1 MAESET
7 GAERSEAATPRRRE
21 EALNEGRI
29 PRSQELTIAV
39 SLLAGAAVFAGVGP
53 TAGRAMRTLVAGGLS
68 NIGMLS
74 LDGASATTLVR
85 DTEWRGAAALLPLV
99 LALAGS
105 TIAISAIQARG
116 VLSIKPLMPDFSR
129 ISPKTNAKRLFGSQQ
144 VVDLI
149 KSLAKFGL
157 VAAVVY
163 PVLRT
168 AMPQAVNL
176 IQESNLGLVMLVRSL
191 TVRVLATAGVAY
203 LALALGDYLWQ
214 WWRYQQSLR
223 MTREEVKQE
232 QRQQDGDPLLKQRRR
247 SLGRA
252 RARRQMMRDVK
263 KAHVVITNPTHI
275 AIALRYDPKVAP
287 APVVLAIGQN
297 LVAERI
303 KELAREAGIPMVE
316 NRPLARALLKTARVG
331 TLIPVE
337 LYVAVA
343 EVLAFV
349 FRTRG
354 TRGSWAG
361 SARA

>member
-1 MAESET
+1 MADTPE
-7 GAERSEAATPRRRE
+7 GERSEAATPRRRE
-21 EALNEGRI
+21 EALKEGRI
-29 PRSQELTIAV
+29 PRSQELTIAG
-39 SLLAGAAVFAGVGP
+39 SLLASAAVLTAVGP
-53 TAGRAMRTLVAGGLS
+53 TTGRAMMQLFTGALSGVGTLA
-68 NIGMLS
+68 
-74 LDGASATTLVR
+74 LDRQSAATLVR
-85 DTEWRGAAALLPLV
+85 ETGLRAAGAILPLI
-99 LALAGS
+99 LALAGC
-105 TIAISAIQARG
+105 TLAISAAQARG
-116 VLSIKPLMPDFSR
+116 VLSITPMMPDFAR
-129 ISPKTNAKRLFGSQQ
+129 ISPAANAKRMFGTQQ
-144 VVDLI
+144 LVDLI
-149 KSLAKFGL
+149 KALAKFGL

-163 PVLRT
+163 PALRT
-168 AMPQAVNL
+168 ALPSAIAL
-176 IQESNLGLVMLVRSL
+176 AQESQLGFLMMARTYAVKLFAS
-191 TVRVLATAGVAY
+191 AGLAY
-203 LALALGDYLWQ
+203 LALASADYLWQ
-214 WWRYQQSLR
+214 WWRFQQSLK

-232 QRQQDGDPLLKQRRR
+232 HKQQDGDPLMKQRRR

-354 TRGSWAG
+354 SRGSWTG
-361 SARA
+361 SARV